1 MKFSEFEKLMN
12 SNGITSL
19 AEIARLLNTTP
30 QAVSNWKARNQI
42 PNHIVLKINS
52 STTNFINIENNDEMK
67 LSGYPQS
74 NFSQSLL
81 NDINS
86 VSLSDI
92 LLIIAQQLKLILL
105 TSFVTVF
112 LTFTFVKFIQKPTY
126 ESKSTILLP
135 INKTQLSGLA
145 GLANQFGV
153 NLPQNAQAD
162 LSSPSLFPE
171 LIKSRTFVERV
182 LNKKFY
188 KKEIGDSLS
197 LLAILT
203 HGDEKPIFS
212 KDTLIHQAYYEFD
225 MMVNFNTQ
233 GSFSVLTVTSED
245 PIFARDLNALVLVEL
260 KSLNRFFKTQ
270 AVKEKISFIE
280 NRISSVIKDLQNS
293 EQDLKTFNEQNRQ
306 INSPSL
312 QLELDRFTREV
323 EIQKGIFLTLK
334 QQYEL
339 AKIEEIQGSSA
350 IRILDEPQI
359 PFGASNKNIKLS
371 VFLSVFVGLG
381 LGLIFAFI
389 RSYLDNDNINERRKL
404 KKVKNYVKKKS
415 KGVFLDYRIS
425 GIVSILM
432 LLGLP
437 YYLTYRSPVNPV
449 YFGMYSKNMM
459 IIIITYS
466 IILVS
471 SSLLFIYATMKK
483 K

>member
-1 MKFSEFEKLMN
+1 MNFSEFEKLMN

-19 AEIARLLNTTP
+19 AEIARLLDTTP

-42 PNHIVLKINS
+42 PNHVVLKINS
-52 STTNFINIENNDEMK
+52 STTNFINIENNDDMK
-67 LSGYPQS
+67 ISGYSQNNFPQS
-74 NFSQSLL
+74 FL
-81 NDINS
+81 NEINS
-86 VSLSDI
+86 VTFSDI

-105 TSFVTVF
+105 ATFVTVF
-112 LTFTFVKFIQKPTY
+112 FTFTFVKFIQKPVY

-135 INKTQLSGLA
+135 SNQTQLSGLA

-182 LNKKFY
+182 LNKKLY

-197 LLAILT
+197 LLAIYT
-203 HGDEKPIFS
+203 HGDEEPIFS
-212 KDTLIHQAYYEFD
+212 KDTLIHQAYSEFD

-280 NRISSVIKDLQNS
+280 NRITSVKKDLQNS
-293 EQDLKTFNEQNRQ
+293 EQYLKRFNEQNRQ

-312 QLELDRFTREV
+312 QLELDRYTREV

-339 AKIEEIQGSSA
+339 AKIEEIQGTSA
-350 IRILDEPQI
+350 IRILDEPQV
-359 PFGASNKNIKLS
+359 PFGASNKNIKMS

-381 LGLIFAFI
+381 LGLILAFI

-404 KKVKNYVKKKS
+404 KRVKNYVKKKA
-415 KGVFLDYRIS
+415 KK
-425 GIVSILM
+425 
-432 LLGLP
+432 
-437 YYLTYRSPVNPV
+437 
-449 YFGMYSKNMM
+449 YF
-459 IIIITYS
+459 
-466 IILVS
+466 
-471 SSLLFIYATMKK
+471 
-483 K
+483 